1 MRRKIVVFLIVG
13 LSLTAAYW
21 FFLRKK
27 DKEDVK
33 VLPLNIQKHSNAFNA
48 SVAKV
53 TDTYLVLKDAFVESD
68 TNLIR
73 IKTNEFIDALNT
85 IDTTELKKDTTSVF
99 ETVMA
104 TINDIRMNAE
114 SINHQTSI
122 SEMRKDFSS
131 LTDMM
136 FPSFFYAI
144 KYEGPTLYLQNCPMA
159 IEDSIPANWISK
171 SNEIVNP
178 YLGKTHPVYK
188 GTMLHCGE
196 VKDSIIA
203 E

>member
-1 MRRKIVVFLIVG
+1 MKSKILVLLIVG
-13 LSLTAAYW
+13 LSLTATYW

>member
-1 MRRKIVVFLIVG
+1 MKSKILVLLIVG
-13 LSLTAAYW
+13 LSLTATYW

-85 IDTTELKKDTTSVF
+85 IDTTELKNDTTSVF

>member
-1 MRRKIVVFLIVG
+1 MRRKIVVMLTVG
-13 LSLTAAYW
+13 LSLTAAYL

-33 VLPLNIQKHSNAFNA
+33 VLPLTIQKHSKAFDA
-48 SVAKV
+48 SVSKV
-53 TDTYLVLKDAFVESD
+53 TDAYLVLKDAFVESD

-73 IKTNEFIDALNT
+73 IKTKEFIVALNT
-85 IDTTELKKDTTSVF
+85 IDTTELKKDTSSVF

-114 SINHQTSI
+114 SINNQTSI

-136 FPSFFYAI
+136 FPSFFYVI

-159 IEDSIPANWISK
+159 IDDSIPANWMSK

-188 GTMLHCGE
+188 ASMLHCGE
-196 VKDSIIA
+196 IKDSIIA
-203 E
+203 Q

>member
-1 MRRKIVVFLIVG
+1 MKRKILVLLIVG
-13 LSLTAAYW
+13 LSLTATYW

>member
-1 MRRKIVVFLIVG
+1 MKRKILVLLIVG
-13 LSLTAAYW
+13 LSLTATYW

-85 IDTTELKKDTTSVF
+85 IDTIELKKDTSSVF